1 MSDPT
6 PVEVRAPEGAQ
17 RLEIVWD
24 DGLTTGYPHLVLR
37 ALCPCA
43 NCQGHQGPIQ
53 WVDAIEEYTPR
64 ALELRD
70 IVEVGQYALG
80 LAFGDGHS
88 SGIYTFRYLRDLARA
103 DTMSREEQRTLA
115 FER

>member
-6 PVEVRAPEGAQ
+6 PTEIHAPSGAL

-24 DGLTTGYPHLVLR
+24 DGVTTGYEHVVLR

-43 NCQGHQGPIQ
+43 HCQGHQGPIQ
-53 WVDAIEEYTPR
+53 WVAGIDEYSPR

-70 IVEVGQYALG
+70 IFEVGQYALG
-80 LAFGDGHS
+80 MAFGDGHGT
-88 SGIYTFRYLRDLARA
+88 GIYTFRYLRDLARA
-103 DTMSREEQRTLA
+103 DGMTREEQRELA